1 MHWTH
6 WIGAHGASWL
16 GLGLDAHQLDS
27 GQAVLRAAIVYL
39 GGLILIRFGTKR
51 LLGRSTAFDL
61 IVSVIVGS
69 LLSRAVNG
77 GAPLLPTLA
86 ATAALVALHWGIG
99 FLSHEVAAFDRLF
112 NGTVTP
118 LIVDGRPDHRAMRFA
133 AVSHRD
139 IAEAARLSVGTG
151 DLDELA
157 EVNLERNGRFSIRR
171 RDVPRVLEVKVEEGV
186 QTIRLQVG

>member
-1 MHWTH
+1 MHWTSWH
-6 WIGAHGASWL
+6 WTSWL
-16 GLGLDAHQLDS
+16 GLGLAPHQLDS
-27 GQAVLRAAIVYL
+27 GQAALRAAIVYL

-61 IVSVIVGS
+61 VVSVVVGS

-112 NGTVTP
+112 NGTMTP
-118 LIVDGRPDHRAMRFA
+118 LIEAGRPDHRAMKLA

-139 IAEAARLSVGTG
+139 IAEAARLTVGTG
-151 DLDELA
+151 DLDELE

-171 RDVPRVLEVKVEEGV
+171 RGKPRVVEVKVEDGV